1 MLTLDEQ
8 IARLADHA
16 EAAATASATAVPDLV
31 VEHDA
36 GRRRSPLGRPWVLAA
51 AASVV
56 AIGIAAVAVAPRW
69 VEPDDPFGTVPEPT
83 QPTQPGVVPTSAV
96 PSTSVLVTEPADGP
110 ALPPSDVPRPTRF
123 PALAATDPRDAGVTA
138 TYGFRSVGPGNGV
151 ASSTALVGEQ
161 MDEMID
167 GAVIDGAVI
176 DGAVIDGAV
185 VEGVMVSVLE
195 APVPPDAGS
204 DEIDPVTV
212 AGRTYDAWRAEGGSP
227 VLTTLVDRDDPRI
240 SVTGRDPAAFLDRLG
255 VPPVVG
261 ITSVGGVVEF
271 ELSPLP
277 AGWTVIVPPTSAPPQ
292 ALVAG
297 LTLSPAEGVES
308 DYLGVGL
315 IPELPLVGTGQRLRR
330 VDIDGTEG
338 WTPIDAPFTV
348 YWPAGDG
355 VFAWAFS
362 PTADG
367 ALALAR
373 SVEFV
378 DEATWRERY
387 DVGPDDMPIAA
398 T

>member
-16 EAAATASATAVPDLV
+16 EAAATASAAAAPDLV

-83 QPTQPGVVPTSAV
+83 QPTQPGVVPTSTV
-96 PSTSVLVTEPADGP
+96 PSTSPPVTEPADGP
-110 ALPPSDVPRPTRF
+110 ALPPSDVPRPTLF
-123 PALAATDPRDAGVTA
+123 PALPATDPRNAGVTA

-151 ASSTALVGEQ
+151 ASSTALIGK
-161 MDEMID
+161 MID
-167 GAVIDGAVI
+167 DAVTDDAL
-176 DGAVIDGAV
+176 

-195 APVPPDAGS
+195 APIPPDAGS

-212 AGRTYDAWRAEGGSP
+212 AGRTYDARRAEGGNP
-227 VLTTLVDRDDPRI
+227 VLITLVDTDDPRI
-240 SVTGRDPAAFLDRLG
+240 HVTGRDPAAFLDGLG
-255 VPPVVG
+255 VPPVDG

-271 ELSPLP
+271 ELSPPP

-308 DYLGVGL
+308 DYVGVGL

-338 WTPIDAPFTV
+338 WIPIDAPFTV

-355 VFAWAFS
+355 VLAWAFS

-378 DEATWRERY
+378 DEATWRDRY